1 MEGAMRGPKFGD
13 PRGNGRCGGA
23 DTAENGHD
31 KEQRVNVSEARGG
44 RLGRAR
50 KTWEGRAEVRETD
63 KSQSK
68 DRRKEERPGG
78 GEGGCGAIGGQLGW
92 FSGGNGDRCGW
103 VGRVGGAGEIGKE
116 REGAEIGIEN

>member
-1 MEGAMRGPKFGD
+1 MDGGGHAWAQVRGPTGQWAVW
-13 PRGNGRCGGA
+13 GGA

-78 GEGGCGAIGGQLGW
+78 GEGGAGP
-92 FSGGNGDRCGW
+92 SGGSWDGLVAGMET
-103 VGRVGGAGEIGKE
+103 GVGGWAV
-116 REGAEIGIEN
+116 